1 MTEFERRANMVAYK
15 KGDKLLAERLR
26 KAEVENDEY
35 EEVMNDLTWCV
46 YYNDLG
52 SDFGTLTVEEGYF
65 ILIET
70 MGYDIANEFLSEHDY
85 EDTDTEE
92 AA

>member
-1 MTEFERRANMVAYK
+1 
-15 KGDKLLAERLR
+15 
-26 KAEVENDEY
+26 
-35 EEVMNDLTWCV
+35 MNDLTWCV

>member
-1 MTEFERRANMVAYK
+1 MTEFERRANVTAYK
-15 KGDKLLAERLR
+15 KGDKLLTERL
-26 KAEVENDEY
+26 KKSGVADDEY

-52 SDFGTLTVEEGYF
+52 SDFGALTVEEGYF

-70 MGYDIANEFLSEHDY
+70 MGYDRANEFLVEYDY
-85 EDTDTEE
+85 EDTNTEG